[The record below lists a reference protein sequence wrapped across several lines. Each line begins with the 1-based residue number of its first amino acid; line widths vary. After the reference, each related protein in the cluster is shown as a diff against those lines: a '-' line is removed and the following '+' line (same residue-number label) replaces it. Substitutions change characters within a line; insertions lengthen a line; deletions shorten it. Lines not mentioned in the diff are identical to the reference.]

1 MLINVVVSTFQK
13 NTDWTD
19 KFDKTKFNVIKYTK
33 DPQLPETDTN
43 IPINRGNEASAY
55 LKHIVDNYEN
65 LSDKTVFLHDEEY
78 SWHHK
83 GSIVNKVNENTNVTY
98 VNLNSSL
105 TGSMLTHKHFKEI
118 INDYYKPCLEKY
130 IGPHTLYGDWTKG
143 RLGCAQ
149 FVIDKSIILKNP
161 KQMYIDLYNW
171 ILSSSFGEK
180 VGERNIEAKFM
191 EWTWDLIFISDQLRI
206 K

>member
-1 MLINVVVSTFQK
+1 
-13 NTDWTD
+13 
-19 KFDKTKFNVIKYTK
+19 
-33 DPQLPETDTN
+33 
-43 IPINRGNEASAY
+43 
-55 LKHIVDNYEN
+55 
-65 LSDKTVFLHDEEY
+65 
-78 SWHHK
+78 
-83 GSIVNKVNENTNVTY
+83 
-98 VNLNSSL
+98 
-105 TGSMLTHKHFKEI
+105 MLTNKHFKEI

-130 IGPHTLYGDWTKG
+130 IGPRTLYGDWTKG

-171 ILSSSFGEK
+171 ILTSSFGEK